1 MPERSTRPVLK
12 LVPDPGATRP
22 SSMTEPLEGWRQV
35 TTGPE
40 GRGFCA
46 TDTHGVPRIVPP
58 FRFFPRK
65 LVETSSSDKPE
76 PDDE

>member
-1 MPERSTRPVLK
+1 
-12 LVPDPGATRP
+12 
-22 SSMTEPLEGWRQV
+22 MTEPLEGWRQV